1 MKRITSNKIV
11 KEKLHARYLELA
23 QESGILKNPKVISL
37 TAVYVKTDGWYIGSL
52 TNVPGVSTQGKTL
65 DEVRVNLI
73 DALRLM
79 ASIHTKSGKKLKY
92 INGLWS
98 GDIPYRNSFSIQT
111 INFKDKKKAYRAARL
126 MNGWLERYFISERKA
141 GAMWL
146 ETYYKS
152 EFKSLEEYLYHAEFK
167 KTADGKEKMIFRK
180 KLLTPKEKIS
190 YNKTMTDYIR
200 QQLPHPSKKKYRY
213 LLGIWGP
220 SAKEPGYHVVE
231 TISIPTKKRA
241 GDVAIMLDAYLRKR
255 LDNKFITG
263 RTKRHEN

>member
-11 KEKLHARYLELA
+11 KEKLQARYLELA

-92 INGLWS
+92 INGLWNS
-98 GDIPYRNSFSIQT
+98 DIPCRNSYSITT
-111 INFKDKKKAYRAARL
+111 INFKDKKKARRAARL
-126 MNGWLERYFISERKA
+126 MNGWLERYFNSERKA
-141 GAMWL
+141 KARWL
-146 ETYYKS
+146 ETYDKS
-152 EFKSLEEYLYHAEFK
+152 DFTSREEYLYRAEFRK
-167 KTADGKEKMIFRK
+167 SADGKEKMIFKK

-220 SAKEPGYHVVE
+220 SVTEPDYHVVE

-241 GDVAIMLDAYLRKR
+241 SNIAVMLDVFLRNR
-255 LDNKFITG
+255 LDNKFITE
-263 RTKRHEN
+263 REKSHES